1 MALVRILVDG
11 YSLLH
16 SWPELAPGRPRH
28 SARAREELIYVLT
41 RFYDATGTPVTVFFD
56 GAGAPSGTR
65 APEPDGAIEVLF
77 SRSGQ
82 TADQMIER
90 AAHRFA
96 DHGEVLVVTDDAAE
110 RDTVIGLGGQAASC
124 ANFIRM
130 VEAALTELQDK
141 LRDYSRAERNRFNR
155 SHRRDLK

>member
-16 SWPELAPGRPRH
+16 NWPELAPGQARH

-41 RFYDATGTPVTVFFD
+41 RFHDATGTPITVFFD
-56 GAGAPSGTR
+56 GAGAPPGTPP
-65 APEPDGAIEVLF
+65 PESASVIEILF
-77 SRSGQ
+77 SRAGR

-90 AAHRFA
+90 AVHRFA
-96 DHGEVLVVTDDAAE
+96 DHGEVLVVTDDVAE
-110 RDTVIGLGGQAASC
+110 RETVIGLGGQSASC

-130 VEAALTELQDK
+130 VEGALTELQDE
-141 LRDYSRAERNRFNR
+141 LRDYNRAERNRFNR
-155 SHRRDLK
+155 GR